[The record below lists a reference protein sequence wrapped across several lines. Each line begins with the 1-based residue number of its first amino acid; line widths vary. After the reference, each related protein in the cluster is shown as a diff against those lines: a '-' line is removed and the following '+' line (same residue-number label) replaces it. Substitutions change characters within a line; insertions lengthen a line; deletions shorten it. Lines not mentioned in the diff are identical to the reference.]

1 MTVENDRV
9 SRYNSV
15 VIAQRLGQTF
25 NLGSLVFSQNKQTN
39 KQKKKNGRVTE
50 MMCGEGPRVIGLE
63 CYYLLKWALSLEG
76 ILYL

>member
-39 KQKKKNGRVTE
+39 KQKKR
-50 MMCGEGPRVIGLE
+50 
-63 CYYLLKWALSLEG
+63 KWKSYRNDVWRG
-76 ILYL
+76 TKGDRP